1 MKILVRSVRIM
12 DKASPLDG
20 QVRDILV
27 EEGQITQIGES
38 LEAYQAQVI
47 EGNGWCVSPGWLD
60 LRVASRD
67 PGFEHKEDLDSV
79 REAALRGGFTEIV
92 LLPNSSPVVDAKD
105 TLNYVRQAKASPVRV
120 HVAAAVT
127 QRAEGTDFTEM
138 IDLHR
143 AGAVAFTDGENPIQ
157 NADILLK
164 ALLYLR
170 PLNALLIN
178 RPEDRQLT
186 LYGQMNEGITS
197 TLLGMK
203 GMPALAEEM
212 MLSRDLKLLAYALE
226 QASLPQ
232 KRLLHEEGTLAFD
245 DLPWL
250 HVSLISTV
258 QAVNLLREA
267 KAAGLPVSCD
277 VAAHQ
282 LVYDDGALLDFDTN
296 LKVNPPFR
304 TPADREALRQGLAD
318 GTIDCLVSDH
328 SPHDEECKNLEFDH
342 ADFGITGLETAFS
355 LSRMHSGL
363 SIEAIVE
370 KLTTRPRRILRL
382 PSVNIAEGQLANL
395 TFFAPD
401 AEWTFEK
408 TASLSK
414 NTPFLGQSLQGKV
427 RGVINDGH
435 ARWFE

>member
-1 MKILVRSVRIM
+1 MKILVRAVRIV
-12 DKASPLDG
+12 DKASPFNG

-27 EEGQITQIGES
+27 EEGRIAQIGES
-38 LEAYQAQVI
+38 LEASDAQEI
-47 EGNGWCVSPGWLD
+47 QGNDWCVSPGWLD

-79 REAALRGGFTEIV
+79 REAALRGGFTELV

-105 TLNYVRQAKASPVRV
+105 TLNYVRQAKPSPVRV

-127 QRAEGTDFTEM
+127 KRAEGIDFTDM

-226 QASLPQ
+226 QGRESS
-232 KRLLHEEGTLAFD
+232 H

-250 HVSLISTV
+250 HISLVSTARAVALI
-258 QAVNLLREA
+258 REA
-267 KAAGLPVSCD
+267 KAAGLPISCD

-282 LVYDDGALLDFDTN
+282 LVYDDSALLDFDTN

-304 TPADREALRQGLAD
+304 TPADREALREGLAD

-355 LSRMHSGL
+355 LCRMHSGL
-363 SIEAIVE
+363 PLDDIVE
-370 KLTTRPRRILRL
+370 KLTARPRRILRL
-382 PSVNIAEGQLANL
+382 PAATIAEGQWANL
-395 TFFAPD
+395 TFFVPD
-401 AEWTFEK
+401 ETWTFEK
-408 TASLSK
+408 TGSLSR

-427 RGVINDGH
+427 RGVVNDGH

>member
-20 QVRDILV
+20 QIQDILV
-27 EEGQITQIGES
+27 EEGRIAQIGES
-38 LEAYQAQVI
+38 LEAGGAQVVQG
-47 EGNGWCVSPGWLD
+47 EGWCVSPGWLD

-67 PGFEHKEDLDSV
+67 PGLEHKENLNSV
-79 REAALRGGFTEIV
+79 REAACRGGFTEIV

-105 TLNYVRQAKASPVRV
+105 TLNYVRQPQPSPVRV

-127 QRAEGTDFTEM
+127 KGAEGTDFTEM
-138 IDLHR
+138 IDLYR

-170 PLNALLIN
+170 PLNALLMN

-186 LYGQMNEGITS
+186 LYGEMNEGVTS

-212 MLSRDLKLLAYALE
+212 MLSRDLKLLAYSLE
-226 QASLPQ
+226 QVSLAQ
-232 KRLLHEEGTLAFD
+232 GTLASD

-267 KAAGLPVSCD
+267 KKAGLPVSCD

-282 LVYDDGALLDFDTN
+282 LVYDDSALQDFDTN

-355 LSRMHSGL
+355 LSIMHSGL
-363 SIEAIVE
+363 PVEEILE

-382 PSVNIAEGQLANL
+382 PTVHIAEGQVANL
-395 TFFAPD
+395 TFFTPD
-401 AEWTFEK
+401 EIWNFEK
-408 TASLSK
+408 TVSLSK

-427 RGVINDGH
+427 KGVINNGH

>member
-1 MKILVRSVRIM
+1 M
-12 DKASPLDG
+12 DKVSVFDG
-20 QVRDILV
+20 QIRDILV
-27 EEGQITQIGES
+27 EDGWIAKIGES
-38 LEAYQAQVI
+38 LVEDGAQVV

-67 PGFEHKEDLDSV
+67 PGFEHKENLDSV
-79 REAALRGGFTEIV
+79 REAALLGGFTEIV

-105 TLNYVRQAKASPVRV
+105 TLNYVRQTKPGPVKV

-186 LYGQMNEGITS
+186 LYGQMNEGVTS

-212 MLSRDLKLLAYALE
+212 MLSRDLKLLDYTLE
-226 QASLPQ
+226 QDGLTRTSLSPNG
-232 KRLLHEEGTLAFD
+232 LPMLHISL
-245 DLPWL
+245 
-250 HVSLISTV
+250 VSTERAVKLI
-258 QAVNLLREA
+258 REA
-267 KAAGLPVSCD
+267 KNSGLPVSCD
-277 VAAHQ
+277 IAAHQ
-282 LVYDDGALLDFDTN
+282 LVYDDNALLGFDTN

-304 TPADREALRQGLAD
+304 TPADREALKQGLAD

-328 SPHDEECKNLEFDH
+328 SPQDEECKNLEFDH
-342 ADFGITGLETAFS
+342 ADFGITGLETAFA
-355 LSRMHSGL
+355 LNRMHSGL
-363 SIEAIVE
+363 PVEDIIEKI
-370 KLTTRPRRILRL
+370 TTRPRQILRL
-382 PSVNIAEGQLANL
+382 PMVSIAESQVANL

-401 AEWTFEK
+401 EEWVFEK

-414 NTPFLGQSLQGKV
+414 NTPFLGQNLQGKV
-427 RGVINDGH
+427 KGIINNGY
-435 ARWFE
+435 ARWL

>member
-12 DKASPLDG
+12 DKTSPLDG
-20 QVRDILV
+20 QVRDILI
-27 EEGQITQIGES
+27 EEGRIAQIGES
-38 LEAYQAQVI
+38 LTANEAQVV
-47 EGNGWCVSPGWLD
+47 EADHWCVSPGWLD

-105 TLNYVRQAKASPVRV
+105 TLNYVRRPLGGPVRV
-120 HVAAAVT
+120 HVTAAVT
-127 QRAEGTDFTEM
+127 RKAEGTDFTEM

-186 LYGQMNEGITS
+186 LYGQMNEGVTS

-226 QASLPQ
+226 QAVLPQ
-232 KRLLHEEGTLAFD
+232 DHSHSDTL
-245 DLPWL
+245 PML
-250 HVSLISTV
+250 HVSLVSTAR
-258 QAVNLLREA
+258 AVALIREA

-282 LVYDDGALLDFDTN
+282 LVFDDSALLGFDTN

-355 LSRMHSGL
+355 LSLMHSGL
-363 SIEAIVE
+363 PVEDIIE
-370 KLTTRPRRILRL
+370 KLTSRPRRILRL
-382 PSVNIAEGQLANL
+382 PVANIIEGQPANL

-401 AEWTFEK
+401 LAWRYEK

-414 NTPFLGQSLQGKV
+414 NTPFLGQNLTGKV
-427 RGVINDGH
+427 MGVINDGH
-435 ARWFE
+435 ARWFV